1 MDIYSMNKI
10 KELTEAC
17 AECAGSLSGLI
28 LGNPQ
33 NIPDRA
39 IQHHALESFG
49 FIIAFLCYSGGIS
62 LDEAGSCNA
71 CFIGLAF
78 GHNKDHFYK
87 SAKSIDF
94 YLRVFIKYKDS
105 REDFLK
111 NSIIQYNLKNPQ
123 SWNDFNNGFP
133 ISELN
138 GLDVLRD
145 CVTIKAFLTDF
156 LPKKINP
163 ILESMN

>member
-1 MDIYSMNKI
+1 MNKI

-111 NSIIQYNLKNPQ
+111 RFFDLSGIDPYKTLNAKLVK
-123 SWNDFNNGFP
+123 
-133 ISELN
+133 ELF
-138 GLDVLRD
+138 GL
-145 CVTIKAFLTDF
+145 ATDAA
-156 LPKKINP
+156 
-163 ILESMN
+163 